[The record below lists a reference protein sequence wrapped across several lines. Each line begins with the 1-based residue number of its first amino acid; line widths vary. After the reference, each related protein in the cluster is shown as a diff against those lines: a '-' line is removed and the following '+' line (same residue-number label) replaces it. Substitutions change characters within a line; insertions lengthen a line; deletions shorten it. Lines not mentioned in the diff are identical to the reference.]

1 MRKLLIITIII
12 LGSQS
17 VWAQKD
23 WKDWV
28 IPNTWRN
35 TDYKELPKQSLEFNG
50 SIQSIILNN
59 RADHH
64 MIASGVQLRYERR
77 IFKFIQGHI
86 SYGRFNFDDAN
97 LTDRRLST
105 REERPPFDLGI
116 LQLGLSVE
124 LYRND
129 FFVLSVGMIRRTSRL
144 SGSRSWTGTTDSDGN
159 YVPITQT
166 FGRLSRND
174 RLYYLRNEFALGK
187 DFGLSIQFD
196 HSRSTDRWS
205 EVYGIQ
211 SGLFYKF

>member
-1 MRKLLIITIII
+1 MKKLLIITIII

-28 IPNTWRN
+28 IPASWRN
-35 TDYKELPKQSLEFNG
+35 TDYKELPKQSLEING
-50 SIQSIILNN
+50 SVQTINFN
-59 RADHH
+59 HTADHH
-64 MIASGVQLRYERR
+64 LLASGLQVHYERR
-77 IFKFIQGHI
+77 IFKFIAGHV
-86 SYGRFNFDDAN
+86 SYGRFNFDDTN
-97 LTDRRLST
+97 LDSRRYST
-105 REERPPFDLGI
+105 REERQPFDLGI

-124 LYRND
+124 LFRND
-129 FFVLSVGMIRRTSRL
+129 LYVLSVGMNRRTSRL
-144 SGSRSWTGTTDSDGN
+144 SGLLSGTGITDSDGN
-159 YVPITQT
+159 FTPITQT
-166 FGRLSRND
+166 FGRLSRKD
-174 RLYYLRNEFALGK
+174 HIFYLRNEFALGK